1 MSTPA
6 IDIKRLISNL
16 GRFHPQMVAEKI
28 LPKQRLQKL
37 PGGEECIDIELTA
50 GIELWFSQDKLRFES
65 LLILLREQGMGK
77 VDGYKGPLPSPYE
90 QALTQDQVRSQFG
103 QPLSSSGP
111 VDIPGFDISVG
122 AFDMYQVDSTLHPTA
137 MVDLQYDDQYRV
149 AAMVFS
155 VLGQH

>member
-6 IDIKRLISNL
+6 IDIKRLIGNL
-16 GRFHPQMVAEKI
+16 GRLHPQLVAEKI
-28 LPKQRLQKL
+28 LPKKRLQKL
-37 PGGEECIDIELTA
+37 HGGEECIDIELTA
-50 GIELWFSQDKLRFES
+50 GIELWFSQDKLRF
-65 LLILLREQGMGK
+65 GK
-77 VDGYKGPLPSPYE
+77 VDGYKGQLPSPYE
-90 QALTQDQVRSQFG
+90 QTLTQDQVRSQFG

-111 VDIPGFDISVG
+111 VDIPGFDASVG

-137 MVDLQYDDQYRV
+137 MVDFQYDDQCRV